1 MTLSFNKKLV
11 IFRESWKK
19 LHTQIDNRAER
30 LLAAGEIHRFHRDV
44 AESLSRIHE
53 KNAALGTELG
63 RDLNSA
69 LSLLRKQEAFENE
82 LVVLEAQLQI
92 LVDDAARLQR
102 TYPNNKALI
111 QQKQELVVTAWEGL
125 KERADLRR
133 DQLQASV
140 DLQKFLTEVRD
151 LTSWATGL
159 RIAMNTDENV
169 RSVVRA
175 QALKAEHED
184 LKAEIDAREKKFR
197 DVVEMSTAMEQTG

>member
-1 MTLSFNKKLV
+1 M
-11 IFRESWKK
+11 
-19 LHTQIDNRAER
+19 
-30 LLAAGEIHRFHRDV
+30 
-44 AESLSRIHE
+44 
-53 KNAALGTELG
+53 GTELG

-111 QQKQELVVTAWEGL
+111 QHKQELVVTAWEGL

-197 DVVEMSTAMEQTG
+197 DVVDMSTAMEQTGRFTTLFAPKIVNLIKTHESICH

>member
-1 MTLSFNKKLV
+1 MSNQ
-11 IFRESWKK
+11 IES
-19 LHTQIDNRAER
+19 RAER

-44 AESLSRIHE
+44 ADSLSRIHE

-102 TYPNNKALI
+102 TYPNNKVLVH
-111 QQKQELVVTAWEGL
+111 QKQELVVTAWEGL

-159 RIAMNTDENV
+159 RIAMNTDEKV
-169 RSVVRA
+169 RSVIRA

-197 DVVEMSTAMEQTG
+197 DVVDMSTAMEQTGKKFCALIFKKQLFNSKN